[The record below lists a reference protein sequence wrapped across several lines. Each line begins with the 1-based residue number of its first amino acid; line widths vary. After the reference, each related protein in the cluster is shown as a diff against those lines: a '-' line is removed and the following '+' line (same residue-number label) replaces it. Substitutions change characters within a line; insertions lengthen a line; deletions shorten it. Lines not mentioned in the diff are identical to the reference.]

1 VAGDRRPR
9 SRHAPPRGPGR
20 RRPWRAAASSRPA
33 QIWLTDP
40 TGTLAAGPMAVYDE
54 LATAHRARA
63 LSRSDRLAVILR
75 RDGFEC
81 VWCRRTVAGPD
92 DPRPGRARLQAT
104 TDHLIPKLKGGPSW
118 IENEVAACSRCNRS
132 RGHRSPSAWLEDCE
146 RLGLTPN
153 REAITRCLS
162 ALGAAIETT
171 GGQRRA
177 RPYLAAQLRRLVK
190 P

>member
-1 VAGDRRPR
+1 
-9 SRHAPPRGPGR
+9 
-20 RRPWRAAASSRPA
+20 
-33 QIWLTDP
+33 
-40 TGTLAAGPMAVYDE
+40 MAVHDE

-63 LSRSDRLAVILR
+63 LSRSERLGAILR

-81 VWCRRTVAGPD
+81 VWCRRPLAVPG
-92 DPRPGRARLQAT
+92 DPERSRARLQAT

-132 RGHRSPSAWLEDCE
+132 RGHRSPATWLEDCE

-153 REAITRCLS
+153 REAITRCLA
-162 ALGAAIETT
+162 ALDTAIGTH

-177 RPYLAAQLRRLVK
+177 RPYLAAQLRRLAK

>member
-1 VAGDRRPR
+1 MPV
-9 SRHAPPRGPGR
+9 H
-20 RRPWRAAASSRPA
+20 
-33 QIWLTDP
+33 
-40 TGTLAAGPMAVYDE
+40 DE
-54 LATAHRARA
+54 LETAHRARA
-63 LSRSDRLAVILR
+63 LSRSDRLAAILR

-81 VWCRRTVAGPD
+81 VWCRRRLAGPD
-92 DPRPGRARLQAT
+92 DPQRSRARLQAT

-132 RGHRSPSAWLEDCE
+132 RGHHSPATWLEHCE

-153 REAITRCLS
+153 REAIARCLL
-162 ALGAAIETT
+162 ALDTAIETT

-177 RPYLAAQLRRLVK
+177 RPYLAAQLRRLTK

>member
-1 VAGDRRPR
+1 
-9 SRHAPPRGPGR
+9 
-20 RRPWRAAASSRPA
+20 
-33 QIWLTDP
+33 
-40 TGTLAAGPMAVYDE
+40 MAVHDE
-54 LATAHRARA
+54 LRTAHRAPA
-63 LSRSDRLAVILR
+63 LSRSERLAAILR

-81 VWCRRTVAGPD
+81 VWCRRPFALPD
-92 DPRPGRARLQAT
+92 DDPGSRARLRAT

-132 RGHRSPSAWLEDCE
+132 RGHLSPANWLEHCE

-153 REAITRCLS
+153 REAIARCLR
-162 ALGAAIETT
+162 ALDGAIETT

-177 RPYLAAQLRRLVK
+177 RPYLAAQLRRLAK

>member
-1 VAGDRRPR
+1 
-9 SRHAPPRGPGR
+9 
-20 RRPWRAAASSRPA
+20 
-33 QIWLTDP
+33 
-40 TGTLAAGPMAVYDE
+40 MAVHDE
-54 LATAHRARA
+54 LETAPRARA
-63 LSRSDRLAVILR
+63 LSRSERLAAILR

-81 VWCRRTVAGPD
+81 VWCRRPLIGPVGPPRRRAG
-92 DPRPGRARLQAT
+92 LQAT

-132 RGHRSPSAWLEDCE
+132 RGHRSPAVWLEDCE

-153 REAITRCLS
+153 RDAIARCLA
-162 ALGAAIETT
+162 ALDSAIEAT

-177 RPYLAAQLRRLVK
+177 RPYLAAQLRRLAR